1 VCGIAGF
8 WRPASEAHR
17 DELEQTAMAMARAI
31 GHRGPDFQ
39 AAWGEAAAGIAFGH
53 ARLSI
58 IDLTAAANQPMHS
71 STGRYTFVVNGVI
84 YNYRAL
90 GAELRSAGYAFRTHS
105 DTEVILAAVD
115 SWGIAAAVERLNGIF
130 AFALWDRHD
139 RVVHLVR
146 DHLGVKPLYFG
157 VHDGTLMFGS
167 SLKALFAHPAFR
179 ARIDSAALAAY
190 MRYCYV
196 PEPRSIFR
204 DVSKVSPATIVTFDA
219 SLRGAVT
226 RYWDVTERARAGTR
240 DPFRADES
248 ELSLEFEKLALE
260 AVRSQLVSD
269 VPLGAFLSGGI
280 DSSLVTAL
288 MQASAP
294 GNVKTFTIGFEDAR
308 FDESPQARE
317 VAAHL
322 GTRHTEMACTTRE
335 ARDIVPEL
343 PTFFDEPFA
352 DSSQV
357 PTMLLAKLT
366 RRHVTVALSG
376 DGGDELFAGYDR
388 YRWMYRLRRMRRLL
402 PSFAGRWLA
411 GLGEALPRSRT
422 FPLITRVFLS
432 PQPWLVQADALY
444 HFARMLARYGD
455 YAYLYRTTPMSV
467 ATLRDAPLLGDE
479 HEPPGVFDEDAMRR
493 DFPDI
498 LDWMQLADQRTYLV
512 EDILHKVD
520 RATMAYGLEAR
531 VPLLDRRLVEFSWRV
546 PQALK
551 IDRFHGKRL
560 MRSVLHR
567 YLPRTLVDRPKRGF
581 SIPLAD
587 WLRQELREWAESL
600 LEPRLLERDG
610 LLDATAV
617 RRCWSQFQGGQAN
630 HTQTTVWALLMFLAW
645 RERYGF

>member
-8 WRPASEAHR
+8 WRPASQAHR
-17 DELEQTAMAMARAI
+17 EELEQTANAMAGAI
-31 GHRGPDFQ
+31 AHRGPDFQ
-39 AAWGEAAAGIAFGH
+39 ATWCDAAAGIAFGH

-58 IDLTAAANQPMHS
+58 IDLTAAANQPMRS
-71 STGRYTFVVNGVI
+71 SNGRYTIVFNGEI
-84 YNYRAL
+84 YNYREL

-105 DTEVILAAVD
+105 DTEVILGAVHG
-115 SWGIAAAVERLNGIF
+115 WGLAAAVERLNGIF
-130 AFALWDRHD
+130 AFALWDRQD

-146 DHLGVKPLYFG
+146 DHIGVKPLYFG
-157 VHDGTLMFGS
+157 VQDGTLMFGS
-167 SLKALFAHPAFR
+167 SLKALFAHPSFR
-179 ARIDSAALAAY
+179 GRIDSAALAAY
-190 MRYCYV
+190 VRYCYV

-204 DVSKVSPATIVTFDA
+204 DVSKVSPATIVTFGA
-219 SLRGAVT
+219 SLHGAVT

-248 ELSLEFEKLALE
+248 ELSREFEKLALE

-288 MQASAP
+288 MQASVP
-294 GNVKTFTIGFEDAR
+294 GHVKTFTIGFEDAR

-322 GTRHTEMACTTRE
+322 GTHHTEMACTTRE

-388 YRWMYRLRRMRRLL
+388 YRWMYRLRRLRTLL
-402 PSFAGRWLA
+402 PSFARRWLA

-422 FPLITRVFLS
+422 FPLITRVSAS
-432 PQPWLVQADALY
+432 PQHWLVRADALY
-444 HFARMLARYGD
+444 HLARMLGRYGD

-467 ATLRDAPLLGDE
+467 ATLRDEPLLGDE
-479 HEPPGVFDEDAMRR
+479 HEPPGVFDEAAMRR

-551 IDRFHGKRL
+551 LDRLHSKRL
-560 MRSVLHR
+560 MRSVLYR

-587 WLRQELREWAESL
+587 WLRQELRDWAESL

-617 RRCWSQFQGGQAN
+617 RRCWSQFQGGQAS